1 MSNSLFFSKD
11 QNGQSLLTQGARVL
25 GFGPEAK
32 AENGLE
38 LDCTGAVIKTGRV
51 NAHTHVYSGLAPFG
65 IPAPEPEPENFVQI
79 LERLWWRLD
88 RALDRDSFRAS
99 ARYYAAESLLRG
111 CTAIIDHHE
120 SPNLIEGSLDILA
133 DACQELGLRAVICFG
148 ATERNFGRE
157 EARRGLAECERF
169 IRSNTRPL
177 VKGVVALHASFTVS
191 DETIKEAGDLC
202 RELGTIMHVHM
213 AEDGA
218 DVVDAK
224 QRGYEGPL
232 ERLEALDALPK
243 GSILAH
249 GVFLTEAQVRRVG
262 ERGCWMVHNPRSN
275 HGNKVGYSRYLGAS
289 ELVGLGTDGYP
300 SDLAEE
306 REVLY
311 RLGAEHGE
319 SREVLER
326 RTRGGYAM
334 LEGFFEGP
342 FAPLAEGS
350 VADVVAMD
358 MVDGSPRARHACV
371 DGRLV
376 VQDGKLLTADHPA
389 IVAEAK
395 EQSVRLFEKMRAMP
409 SAVGVEE

>member
-1 MSNSLFFSKD
+1 MSDNLVFLND
-11 QNGQSLLTQGARVL
+11 NYGQSLVVQGGRVL
-25 GFGPEAK
+25 SFGSDK
-32 AENGLE
+32 GSGLQ
-38 LDCTGAVIKTGRV
+38 LDCSGTTIKCGRV

-88 RALDRDSFRAS
+88 MALDADSWRAS

-133 DACQELGLRAVICFG
+133 DACQEIGLRAVVCFG

-169 IRSNTRPL
+169 LRSNKRPL
-177 VKGVVALHASFTVS
+177 VKGAVALHASFTVS
-191 DETIKEAGDLC
+191 DETIKEAGELC
-202 RELGTIMHVHM
+202 RELGAIMHVHV

-218 DVVDAK
+218 DDVDAK
-224 QRGYEGPL
+224 ERGYEGPL
-232 ERLEALDALPK
+232 ERLEALGALPK

-249 GVFLTEAQVRRVG
+249 GVTFSEAQVKRVDQL
-262 ERGCWMVHNPRSN
+262 GCWMVHNPRSN
-275 HGNKVGYSRYLGAS
+275 HGNKVGYSGNLGAS
-289 ELVGLGTDGYP
+289 QHVGLGTDGYP

-319 SREVLER
+319 SREVLDR
-326 RTRGGYAM
+326 RVQGGYQ
-334 LEGFFEGP
+334 LLGEFFEGP
-342 FAPLAEGS
+342 FGPIAAGNA
-350 VADVVAMD
+350 ADVVALESK
-358 MVDGSPRARHACV
+358 DGQLRARHVCV

-376 VQDGKLLTADHPA
+376 VQDGKLLTADHDQ

-395 EQSVRLFEKMRAMP
+395 EQSEKLFDKMRALP
-409 SAVGVEE
+409 R